1 MAFLAVG
8 LWAGPMPM
16 IHTHSFLALG
26 VISLG
31 AMIDCLLREK
41 SDGSERFCSCAVW
54 GGGLRAALPQL
65 LEWTFPQTVGGG
77 SAEDFD
83 LTG

>member
-1 MAFLAVG
+1 
-8 LWAGPMPM
+8 M

-41 SDGSERFCSCAVW
+41 KRRLRTLLLFALYGAAACA
-54 GGGLRAALPQL
+54 LALPQL

-77 SAEDFD
+77 SLRILFNW
-83 LTG
+83 